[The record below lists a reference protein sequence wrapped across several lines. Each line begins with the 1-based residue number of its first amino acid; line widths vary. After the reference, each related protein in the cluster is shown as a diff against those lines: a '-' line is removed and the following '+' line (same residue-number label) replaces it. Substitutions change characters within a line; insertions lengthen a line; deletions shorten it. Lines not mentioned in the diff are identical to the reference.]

1 MSEQVAERQEID
13 VELTP
18 AAVASAWVWDDV
30 RKVYR
35 NTLTRRTISQAR
47 AITLRDSYILAQTGD
62 MDRLTRRLLSHNID
76 LQQWVLEMRQQTK
89 TAYINEYLLA
99 RGGEYNMTQ
108 RDWGRLGGL
117 LKRQYEYIQN
127 FARDIDA
134 GKASGGQ
141 IRTRA
146 RMYVNG
152 ATQAFERAKAASHGL
167 PPLRQYPGDGQT
179 ICKSNC
185 QCGLHYVEHEDRW
198 DVYWRLGVAEHCPDC
213 ITLSE
218 EWKPLVVQKVNLNVV

>member
-1 MSEQVAERQEID
+1 
-13 VELTP
+13 L
-18 AAVASAWVWDDV
+18 
-30 RKVYR
+30 
-35 NTLTRRTISQAR
+35 
-47 AITLRDSYILAQTGD
+47 
-62 MDRLTRRLLSHNID
+62 LLSHNID
-76 LQQWVLEMRQQTK
+76 LQQWVLEMRRQTK

-99 RGGEYNMTQ
+99 RGGRGNMTQ

-152 ATQAFERAKAASHGL
+152 ATQAFERAKAESQGL
-167 PPLRQYPGDGQT
+167 PRLPQYPGDGQT
-179 ICKSNC
+179 QCRSNC
-185 QCGLHYVEHEDRW
+185 QCGLHYEETDTHWNVF
-198 DVYWRLGVAEHCPDC
+198 WRLGVAEHCPDC
-213 ITLSE
+213 VRLAE